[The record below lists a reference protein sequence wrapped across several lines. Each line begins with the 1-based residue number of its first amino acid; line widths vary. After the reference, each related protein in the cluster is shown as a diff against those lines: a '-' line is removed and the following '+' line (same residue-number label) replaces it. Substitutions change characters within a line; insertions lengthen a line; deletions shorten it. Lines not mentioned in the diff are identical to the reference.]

1 MHTPTSRPLTTHGR
15 AHQAARPLA
24 GSWGRTL
31 LRDAKVDAGGRSP
44 WENGY
49 VESFNG
55 RLHDEMLD
63 LASGGEKPPIICD
76 ESLVQYDDGRALTCL
91 KYLHELGSEYQIL
104 LLTCHDRERKV
115 ALELGANVI
124 PL

>member
-1 MHTPTSRPLTTHGR
+1 MAGCMTRCWTWPRAARWTSWCTSR
-15 AHQAARPLA
+15 
-24 GSWGRTL
+24 
-31 LRDAKVDAGGRSP
+31 
-44 WENGY
+44 
-49 VESFNG
+49 
-55 RLHDEMLD
+55 
-63 LASGGEKPPIICD
+63 PPIICD